1 MVYILRKFILAERI
15 GDWDLHLQTLHEML
29 PFMAAAGHT
38 HYTKSL
44 VLYLDQ
50 MSSLSETHPDVY
62 EAFKEGLHPV
72 RRSDREW
79 AGLWTDLVIEQE
91 LMLSLKTI
99 GGLTRGSR
107 MSEHQRPIWVMSRPA
122 CAQANISMQH
132 LTGVHHNSSEQ
143 TTDLS
148 DARQHRDFKD
158 LNTIKLFFEER
169 NPFVIP
175 EGLVSISTGMHAGN
189 WN

>member
-1 MVYILRKFILAERI
+1 MGWFVDGSCNIAGAYAEFENHR
-15 GDWDLHLQTLHEML
+15 
-29 PFMAAAGHT
+29 
-38 HYTKSL
+38 
-44 VLYLDQ
+44 
-50 MSSLSETHPDVY
+50 
-62 EAFKEGLHPV
+62 
-72 RRSDREW
+72 
-79 AGLWTDLVIEQE
+79 
-91 LMLSLKTI
+91 
-99 GGLTRGSR
+99 GLTRGSR
-107 MSEHQRPIWVMSRPA
+107 MSEHQRAIWVMSRPA

-175 EGLVSISTGMHAGN
+175 EGFVSISTGMHASSDVNGERAKKTGIEILKKMHGKCPKDFSFKRKDQAITLASKN
-189 WN
+189 TIKI